1 MAVPLGPK
9 GWRGASG
16 VLAARDD
23 AELEGL
29 DADDAG
35 RLLLLVWNVA
45 GRSELELLR
54 HRRPASGRPLTGA
67 ARARSSPAPCSAA
80 TGGG

>member
-1 MAVPLGPK
+1 M
-9 GWRGASG
+9 SG

-35 RLLLLVWNVA
+35 RQLLLVWNVA
-45 GRSELELLR
+45 GRSELELLDTR
-54 HRRPASGRPLTGA
+54 HRRSAGRCPGLPGPVVSGA
-67 ARARSSPAPCSAA
+67 AAQPGRHGASS
-80 TGGG
+80 